1 MSIPQDFVHDL
12 LARVDIVELIGRHVQ
27 LKRGGANHMG
37 LCPFHGE
44 KSPSFSVSNSKQFF
58 HCFGCG
64 KHGDAVG
71 FLMEH
76 AGLSFPEAVRELAQE
91 VGLEVPESRPLDAAQ
106 QAQAQAA
113 KQQRQSLHETLT
125 AAAKAYQVALK
136 KSPNAVQYLKS
147 RGLTGEVAKRYG
159 LGYAPA
165 GWRPLAGLLPDYQ
178 EPHLVTSG
186 LVIGDDEAE
195 AGAQGKR
202 YDRFRDRI
210 MFPIRNVRGDV
221 IGFGGRVLGS
231 GEP

>member
-113 KQQRQSLHETLT
+113 KQQRQSLYETLT
-125 AAAKAYQVALK
+125 AAA
-136 KSPNAVQYLKS
+136 
-147 RGLTGEVAKRYG
+147 
-159 LGYAPA
+159 
-165 GWRPLAGLLPDYQ
+165 
-178 EPHLVTSG
+178 
-186 LVIGDDEAE
+186 
-195 AGAQGKR
+195 
-202 YDRFRDRI
+202 
-210 MFPIRNVRGDV
+210 
-221 IGFGGRVLGS
+221 
-231 GEP
+231 